1 MSVINTNVKSL
12 VAQNAMSVNSRSQD
26 TAMQQL
32 STGMRI
38 NSSSDDAAG
47 LAIASRMTSQ
57 IRGLDQAVR
66 NANDGISMLQ
76 TADSALATVSNM
88 MQRQHE
94 LSVQYANSTY
104 SSADTGSLSEEF
116 NALSA
121 EINRIQDGTEFAGST
136 LFQETGNDDY
146 SFQVGTNSA
155 NGSQMELNN
164 SITVRLD
171 KPVETDDLLIS
182 DSSTVGTALASV
194 NTTRSTIGATVNRL
208 TYAADNAASVSQN
221 MSASRSRIQD
231 TDYAKASSELA
242 RTQIIAQ
249 ASTAMLA
256 QANQSSQGVLA
267 LLK

>member
-38 NSSSDDAAG
+38 NSSKDDAAG

-57 IRGLDQAVR
+57 IKGLDQAVR

-94 LSVQYANSTY
+94 LSVQYNNGTY
-104 SSADTGSLSEEF
+104 SSDDQASLTEEF
-116 NALSA
+116 TALSD
-121 EINRIQDGTEFAGST
+121 EITRIQTGTQFAGND
-136 LFQETGNDDY
+136 LFTDDEVI
-146 SFQVGTNSA
+146 FQVGADSSAGASDTN
-155 NGSQMELNN
+155 Q
-164 SITVRLD
+164 ITATLGAEVVDVATLD
-171 KPVETDDLLIS
+171 IT
-182 DSSTVGTALASV
+182 DSSTVKDGLTAV
-194 NTTRSTIGATVNRL
+194 NATRSTIGATVNRL
-208 TYAADNAASVSQN
+208 TFAADNAASVSQN

-256 QANQSSQGVLA
+256 QANQSTQGVLA

>member
-38 NSSSDDAAG
+38 NASSDDAAG

-88 MQRQHE
+88 LQRQHE
-94 LSVQYANSTY
+94 LSVQHANGTY
-104 SSADTGSLSEEF
+104 NTDDQASLLDEF
-116 NALSA
+116 DALSA
-121 EINRIQDGTEFAGST
+121 EIDRIQDGTQFAGND
-136 LFQETGNDDY
+136 LFTATAV
-146 SFQVGTNSA
+146 SFQVGTVASGTASTDN
-155 NGSQMELNN
+155 Q
-164 SITVRLD
+164 ITASLAAPVASTAALD
-171 KPVETDDLLIS
+171 IEESDTIS
-182 DSSTVGTALASV
+182 DALTAV
-194 NTTRSTIGATVNRL
+194 NESRSAIGATVNRL
-208 TYAADNAASVSQN
+208 TFAADNAASVSQN